1 VNVGGS
7 DHSAAKVR
15 KSGLALTLPM
25 LPLAL
30 LIEYDGTDYIGWQ
43 VQPSGESVQSVVQNA
58 VMKAYGC
65 VVSIVGAGRTDAG
78 VHAIGQ
84 VAHVHLPGDANVI
97 PLHKAR
103 IAINVQMPKDVRIR
117 QVAEV
122 EPTFHARYGP
132 DWREYVYTIA
142 FEERALR
149 RRTEWCPLMTYDPTK
164 LADAAT
170 VFEGQHDFTSF
181 SKANADT
188 RSYVCRVDICRVEYH
203 ADRVVVRIRADRF
216 VYGMCRA
223 IVGAMMDVARG
234 KRTPEELRAALSV
247 RDRVHASPLAPPAG
261 LILNRVH
268 YPEGIFDDNSY
279 L

>member
-1 VNVGGS
+1 
-7 DHSAAKVR
+7 
-15 KSGLALTLPM
+15 M

-30 LIEYDGTDYIGWQ
+30 LIEYDGTNYVGWQ
-43 VQPSGESVQSVVQNA
+43 VQPNGESVQEVVQNA

-65 VVSIVGAGRTDAG
+65 VTSIVGAGRTDTG
-78 VHAIGQ
+78 VHALGQ
-84 VAHVHLPGDANVI
+84 VAHVHLPDDANVI
-97 PLHKAR
+97 PMHKAH
-103 IAINVQMPKDVRIR
+103 IAMNVQLPKDIRIR
-117 QVAEV
+117 AVREV
-122 EPTFHARYGP
+122 SPTFHARYGP

-149 RRTEWCPLMTYDPTK
+149 RRTEWCPLMTYDPAK
-164 LADAAT
+164 LAAAAE
-170 VFEGQHDFTSF
+170 VFVGNYDFTSF

-188 RSYVCRVDICRVEYH
+188 RSYVCRVDVCQAEYH
-203 ADRVVVRIRADRF
+203 TDRVVVRIRADRF

-234 KRTPEELRAALSV
+234 KRTPEELRHALGV
-247 RDRVHASPLAPPAG
+247 RDRVHAIPLAPPAG

-268 YPEGIFDDNSY
+268 YPEGIFDDITF